1 MADRSVRCIFDFKLK
16 RQHADIRCGGCGW
29 HVIVPPE
36 SVIRM
41 FSPMLSLRD
50 AEKRLRC
57 RRCGKREATL
67 RALWREYHG

>member
-1 MADRSVRCIFDFKLK
+1 MADPTVRNILDFKTK
-16 RQHADIRCGGCGW
+16 RQHADIRCRACGW
-29 HVIVPPE
+29 HVIVPPD
-36 SVIRM
+36 SVNRM
-41 FSPMLSLRD
+41 FSPLLSLRD